1 MDLPWLR
8 RALSLCLRPC
18 ASARY
23 EARLFY
29 GKVRRWL
36 LGDHLWL
43 PTTHPM
49 SPELKAYG
57 FVPWAVLILAILMLW
72 VAGFAWYHLHCLRS
86 DFTVAQSGSFHL
98 AEHVP
103 DKMLALS
110 ETLRGLGVPPNPV
123 GIARF
128 QSQAADMKL
137 WLRTNRLSVT
147 TAHQREL
154 LGRIEAALDDYVA
167 TTTRLVQENPPGA
180 SSAPPNSVFERGEQE
195 ASPIPALTLEL
206 RTAEQAALVRFVE
219 ESRGSLR
226 DLSYHVFVSVTVAIA
241 LGFAAFHLIQVARI
255 APLRAKL
262 LQSHSIMEQQ
272 ERLASLGTLAAGVAH
287 EVRNPLTAIKVRLHS
302 LKRATPGNASAAD
315 DLGVIQNEIKRLERF
330 VGDFMQIASGSK
342 PHIQT
347 VAAVTLFEQLQ
358 RLLGPQLE
366 AAGIRWQI
374 EAPPEICV
382 RADPQQLEQVLINLI
397 QNAAE
402 NTPRGGSITLRA
414 ATSQARS
421 PSGTTTGT
429 VLEVA
434 DTGKGIPPEVAKR
447 LFDPFFSTKE
457 RGTGLGLSVAAG
469 IVHRHGGLIQ
479 YQTKVG
485 QGTTFSI
492 ILPHTAASKH
502 ES

>member
-1 MDLPWLR
+1 MN
-8 RALSLCLRPC
+8 
-18 ASARY
+18 
-23 EARLFY
+23 
-29 GKVRRWL
+29 
-36 LGDHLWL
+36 
-43 PTTHPM
+43 
-49 SPELKAYG
+49 PELKAYG
-57 FVPWAVLILAILMLW
+57 FVPWAVLMLAILMLW
-72 VAGFAWYHLHCLRS
+72 AAGFAWYHLECLRNE
-86 DFTVAQSGSFHL
+86 FRVVQSGTFHL

-103 DKMLALS
+103 EKMLALN
-110 ETLRGLGVPPNPV
+110 ETLRGLGVPPDPAV
-123 GIARF
+123 LADF
-128 QSQAADMKL
+128 QRQAAEMKL
-137 WLRTNRLSVT
+137 WLRTNSLSVT

-154 LGRIEAALDDYVA
+154 LSRIEAALDDYVA
-167 TTTRLVQENPPGA
+167 TTTRIVQENPRDA
-180 SSAPPNSVFERGEQE
+180 SSAPPKSVLERVEQE
-195 ASPIPALTLEL
+195 ASPIPALSLEL
-206 RTAEQAALVRFVE
+206 RTAEQAALARFVE

-226 DLSYHVFVSVTVAIA
+226 DLCYYVLVSVAVALA

-255 APLRAKL
+255 APLKAEL
-262 LQSHSIMEQQ
+262 VQSHSIMEQQ

-302 LKRATPGNASAAD
+302 LKRATPGNPSAAD
-315 DLGVIQNEIKRLERF
+315 DLSVIQDEIKRLERF
-330 VGDFMQIASGSK
+330 VGDFMQIASTSK
-342 PHIQT
+342 PQMQT
-347 VAAVTLFEQLQ
+347 VAATTLFEQLN
-358 RLLGPQLE
+358 RLLGRQLD

-374 EAPPEICV
+374 EAPAEICV

-414 ATSQARS
+414 ATCQTPF
-421 PSGTTTGT
+421 PSGTTAGT

-457 RGTGLGLSVAAG
+457 RGTGLGLSVAAR

-492 ILPHTAASKH
+492 ILPGPAASKH